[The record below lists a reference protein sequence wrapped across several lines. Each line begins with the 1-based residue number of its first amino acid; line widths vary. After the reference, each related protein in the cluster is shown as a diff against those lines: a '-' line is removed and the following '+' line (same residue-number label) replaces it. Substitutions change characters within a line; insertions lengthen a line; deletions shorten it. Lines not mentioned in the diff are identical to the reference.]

1 MTSSDLGPALPIDAV
16 LPTLLS
22 TLADH
27 NAAVLQAPP
36 GAGKTTRVPLALIDQ
51 PWVAGRRIL
60 VLEPRRLATRAAA
73 DQMARL
79 LGEPVGRRVGYR
91 MRLDSRA
98 GPQTRVEVLTEGLFL
113 RRLQGDPGLDGVAA
127 VLFDEIHERNLDT
140 DLALTLARE
149 AQAALRPDL
158 RLLAMSATID
168 VQTLAHQL
176 GGWPMIRSEGR
187 VYPVETRFIDAPANV
202 TGGLER
208 AVAGAVDD
216 ALAKIDGDI
225 LVFLPGGR
233 EIRRAQNL
241 LDGRLAP
248 TVSLYPLY
256 GDMPRDRQQ
265 AALAPAPEGRRKI
278 VLASP
283 IAETSLTIDGVC
295 AVVDSGLRR
304 APRFDPRTGMG
315 RLETIRISRASAD
328 QRRGRAG
335 RQGPGLCIRLWDA
348 ASHRARAPQETP
360 EILESDLTTLA
371 LELSVWGARADQ
383 LVWLDAPP
391 AGALAQAYD
400 LLHQLG
406 ALDAARQV
414 TRMGRHMTDL
424 GVHPRL
430 AHMALVG
437 ALDGHG
443 ATAAALA
450 ALLSERDVMLPGTRD
465 PDLSRRVTALGAG
478 RDSRADPEALRR
490 LRISAKDLRRR
501 MGIADDRLSADRT
514 GRLLALAYPDRI
526 AQAVGNGHF
535 RLANGGGAH
544 LDVHDPIA
552 GTPLLS
558 VAHLDGD
565 RRGARILLAAPLTDT
580 DFEALFGDRF
590 EELNHVGWDHREKAV
605 RATRRRCFG
614 KLILA
619 ERPHPDPAERDV
631 VAAMLEGIG
640 RLGVTALPWTK
651 AIRDLQARALFLR
664 ELDGPESAIADL
676 SDAALLDRLDSW
688 LGPFLNG
695 VRRADQLS
703 RVDLAAALESQL
715 DWHQQQRLRSE
726 APSHV
731 QVPSGA
737 RHRLDYAVDGGPALD
752 VRLQEVFGWETTPTV
767 AGGRVPVLLRLL
779 SPARRP
785 LQVTRDLAGFWR
797 TGYPQV
803 RGEMRGRYPKH
814 FWPEDPLTASPTRHT
829 RRR

>member
-1 MTSSDLGPALPIDAV
+1 MRSPEFGPALPIDAV
-16 LPTLLS
+16 LPALLS

-51 PWVAGRRIL
+51 PWVADRRIL

-73 DQMARL
+73 DHMARL
-79 LGEPVGRRVGYR
+79 LGEPVGRQVGYR
-91 MRLDSRA
+91 MRLDSRV
-98 GPQTRVEVLTEGLFL
+98 GPKTRVEVLTEGLFL

-149 AQAALRPDL
+149 AQGALRPDL

-168 VQTLAHQL
+168 AQMLAERL
-176 GGWPMIRSEGR
+176 GGWPTIHSEGR
-187 VYPVETRFIDAPANV
+187 QHPVETRFVGAPDTARD
-202 TGGLER
+202 GLER
-208 AVAGAVDD
+208 AIAKAVGGA
-216 ALAKIDGDI
+216 LGEIDGDI

-233 EIRRAQNL
+233 EIRRVQRF
-241 LDGRLAP
+241 LDGRFAG
-248 TVSLYPLY
+248 TVSLHPLY
-256 GDMPRDRQQ
+256 GDLGRDHQR
-265 AALAPAPEGRRKI
+265 AALAPAPAGQRKI

-283 IAETSLTIDGVC
+283 IAETSLTIDGVRI
-295 AVVDSGLRR
+295 VVDSGLRR

-328 QRRGRAG
+328 QRCGRAG
-335 RQGPGLCIRLWDA
+335 RQGPGLCIRLWDP
-348 ASHRARAPQETP
+348 ASHRARPPQETP
-360 EILESDLTTLA
+360 EILESDLTALA

-383 LVWLDAPP
+383 LVWLDPPP
-391 AGALAQAYD
+391 AGALAQARD

-406 ALDAARQV
+406 ALDATGQL
-414 TRMGRHMTDL
+414 TGMGQRMADL

-430 AHMALVG
+430 AHMALAG
-437 ALDGHG
+437 TLDREG

-450 ALLSERDVMLPGTRD
+450 ALLSERDMLLPGTRD
-465 PDLSRRVTALGAG
+465 PDLTRRVAALGGA
-478 RDSRADPEALRR
+478 RDERADPEAVRR
-490 LRISAKDLRRR
+490 LRVSAKDLRRR
-501 MGIADDRLSADRT
+501 MGIAEGRLSADRT

-535 RLANGGGAH
+535 RLANGSGA
-544 LDVHDPIA
+544 LLEVGDPIA

-558 VAHLDGD
+558 VAHLGGD
-565 RRGARILLAAPLTDT
+565 RNRSRILLAAPLAEA
-580 DFEALFGDRF
+580 DFEALFGNRVQ
-590 EELNHVGWDHREKAV
+590 ELDHVGWDHRDKAV

-614 KLILA
+614 KLILT
-619 ERPHPDPAERDV
+619 ERPHPDPPDGDV
-631 VAAMLEGIG
+631 VTAMLEGVR
-640 RLGVTALPWTK
+640 RLGIAALPWTK

-664 ELDGPESAIADL
+664 KLDGPDSAIVDL
-676 SDAALLDRLDSW
+676 GDAALLDRLDGW
-688 LGPFLNG
+688 LAPFLNG
-695 VRRADQLS
+695 IRRADQLN
-703 RVDLAAALESQL
+703 RVDLATALESQL
-715 DWHQQQRLRSE
+715 DWQQQQRLRSE
-726 APSHV
+726 APTHV

-737 RHRLDYAVDGGPALD
+737 RHRLDYAADHGPALD

-814 FWPEDPLTASPTRHT
+814 FWPEDPLTAKPYKK
-829 RRR
+829 

>member
-1 MTSSDLGPALPIDAV
+1 MTSPDLGPALPIDAV
-16 LPTLLS
+16 LPALLS

-51 PWVAGRRIL
+51 PWVAGQRIL

-73 DQMARL
+73 DHMARL
-79 LGEPVGRRVGYR
+79 LGEPVGRQVGYR
-91 MRLDSRA
+91 MRLDSRV
-98 GPQTRVEVLTEGLFL
+98 GPNTRVEVLTEGLFL
-113 RRLQGDPGLDGVAA
+113 RRLQGDPGLHGVAA

-149 AQAALRPDL
+149 AQGALRPDL

-168 VQTLAHQL
+168 AQMLAERL
-176 GGWPMIRSEGR
+176 GGWPTIHSEGR
-187 VYPVETRFIDAPANV
+187 QHPIETRFVGAP
-202 TGGLER
+202 TTTRDGLER
-208 AVAGAVDD
+208 AIAIAVGD
-216 ALAKIDGDI
+216 ALREIDGDT

-233 EIRRAQNL
+233 EIRRVQRF
-241 LDGRLAP
+241 LDGRFAG
-248 TVSLYPLY
+248 TVSLHPLY
-256 GDMPRDRQQ
+256 GDLGRDHQR
-265 AALAPAPEGRRKI
+265 AALAPAPTGQRKV

-283 IAETSLTIDGVC
+283 IAETSLTIDGVRT
-295 AVVDSGLRR
+295 VVDSGLRR

-335 RQGPGLCIRLWDA
+335 RQGPGLCIRLWDP
-348 ASHRARAPQETP
+348 ASHRARPPQETP
-360 EILESDLTTLA
+360 EIVESDLTALA

-383 LVWLDAPP
+383 LVWLDPPP
-391 AGALAQAYD
+391 AGALAQARD

-406 ALDAARQV
+406 ALDATGQV
-414 TRMGRHMTDL
+414 TGMGRRMTDL

-430 AHMALVG
+430 AHMALAG
-437 ALDGHG
+437 TLGGDG

-450 ALLSERDVMLPGTRD
+450 ALLSERDALLPGTRD
-465 PDLSRRVTALGAG
+465 PDLSRRVAALGG
-478 RDSRADPEALRR
+478 VRDERADPDAVRR
-490 LRISAKDLRRR
+490 LRVSAKDLRRR
-501 MGIADDRLSADRT
+501 MGIAEGRLSADRT

-526 AQAVGNGHF
+526 AQAIGNGHF
-535 RLANGGGAH
+535 RLANGSGAV
-544 LDVHDPIA
+544 LEVSDPIA

-565 RRGARILLAAPLTDT
+565 RNRSRILLGAPLAEA
-580 DFEALFGDRF
+580 DFEALFGNRI
-590 EELNHVGWDHREKAV
+590 EELDHVGWDHRDKAV
-605 RATRRRCFG
+605 RTTRRRCFG

-619 ERPHPDPAERDV
+619 ERPHPDPPDGDV
-631 VAAMLEGIG
+631 VTAMLEGVR
-640 RLGVTALPWTK
+640 RLGIAALPWTK
-651 AIRDLQARALFLR
+651 TTRDLQARALFLR
-664 ELDGPESAIADL
+664 KLDGSDSAIADL
-676 SDAALLDRLDSW
+676 SDAALFDRLDGW
-688 LGPFLNG
+688 LAPFLNG
-695 VRRADQLS
+695 IRRADQLN

-715 DWHQQQRLRSE
+715 DWQQQQRLRSE
-726 APSHV
+726 APTHV

-737 RHRLDYAVDGGPALD
+737 RHRLDYAADDGPALD

-767 AGGRVPVLLRLL
+767 AAGRVPVLLRLL

-814 FWPEDPLTASPTRHT
+814 FWPEDPLTAPPNRHT